1 MNKIDHLEP
10 AGVSVSVSG
19 VPLSLSVAQ
28 SGQIRSGGGDV
39 LY

>member
-10 AGVSVSVSG
+10 GASYSLAVGVVIWA
-19 VPLSLSVAQ
+19 LA
-28 SGQIRSGGGDV
+28 IRSGGGDV